1 MTRSTAFVDPLGA
14 GNFSFQGPTI
24 AYTCE
29 CRAVA
34 AVAVTKGFVHFGES
48 MCSSLIPPPKIA
60 SNWLTKL
67 TDGSISGLATQSLR
81 NHRASI
87 RFVLFAVPIG
97 SFRV

>member
-14 GNFSFQGPTI
+14 ARITTPRIRFGNFSFQGPTV

-48 MCSSLIPPPKIA
+48 MCSSLIPPTRIA
-60 SNWLTKL
+60 SKLTKV
-67 TDGSISGLATQSLR
+67 TNWSVFIAISNSVSMQSPR
-81 NHRASI
+81 MN
-87 RFVLFAVPIG
+87 
-97 SFRV
+97 